1 MSNITWGKPKIEFGV
16 TGVLD
21 VVPAVFEVMP
31 TAEEDSAQLT
41 TVKGTAKE
49 LFGEGHELV
58 ARKSQKSYKQLN
70 ATFFIPS
77 GVEAPIADVD
87 GVIEDEYSVRLTPED
102 DTLEGFVMRKCHVE
116 VEETWSSAKGKI
128 LKYTF
133 TSLKPVSGAMIET
146 YTKAVI

>member
-1 MSNITWGKPKIEFGV
+1 MSKITWGKPLIEYGL
-16 TGVLD
+16 TGALD
-21 VVPAVFEVMP
+21 AAPASFTAMP

-58 ARKSQKSYKQLN
+58 ARKSQKSYKQFT
-70 ATFFIPS
+70 ASFFIPS
-77 GVEAPIADVD
+77 GTDVPIDDVD
-87 GVIEDEYSVRLTPED
+87 GVIDDEYCVRLTPEN
-102 DTLEGFVMRKCHVE
+102 DTLEGFIMRKCHVE

-133 TSLKPVSGAMIET
+133 TSLKPSTGTMIEP
-146 YTKAVI
+146 YTKA

>member
-1 MSNITWGKPKIEFGV
+1 MSKITWGKPLIEFGL
-16 TGVLD
+16 TGVAD
-21 VVPAVFEVMP
+21 VIPLIFTPMP

-77 GVEAPIADVD
+77 GEVAPIVDVD
-87 GVIEDEYSVRLTPED
+87 GVIEDEYCVRLTPEN

-116 VEETWSSAKGKI
+116 IEETWSSAKGKI

-133 TSLKPVSGAMIET
+133 TSLKPAAGTMIES
-146 YTKAVI
+146 YTKV